1 MKEDD
6 RKRQEEGTATH
17 QLQKAPVQGARCPQ
31 RIVTK
36 PLDTARCKPEKT
48 PGECAPSKQ
57 WSKKKKKK
65 KQNQWSKP
73 KKNKMQDLRN
83 RECKSKGGKG
93 NSQGQRRGRSRDN
106 MAAGLGTSCPD
117 RTEVSRS
124 KVSEKPAET
133 DALSDESNLEGN
145 YSERLLVDTKK
156 ITATKLS
163 KTRQLL
169 TSGEKMKH
177 NHNKAVS
184 CKYYSNRCTVEVR
197 NRFKGLDGKIH
208 KTYTLLSKCL

>member
-1 MKEDD
+1 
-6 RKRQEEGTATH
+6 
-17 QLQKAPVQGARCPQ
+17 
-31 RIVTK
+31 
-36 PLDTARCKPEKT
+36 
-48 PGECAPSKQ
+48 
-57 WSKKKKKK
+57 
-65 KQNQWSKP
+65 
-73 KKNKMQDLRN
+73 MQDPRN

-106 MAAGLGTSCPD
+106 TAAGLGTSCPD

-208 KTYTLLSKCL
+208 KTYTLYLSVYKDTVQYC